1 MKKTVAILLVGL
13 LLLTYSCETDLELA
27 SYKEISIVYG
37 LIDIRDTAQYVR
49 INRGFSTSNDPYNY
63 TMINDSVNYS
73 QDAFEVFLEEYKD
86 GYMTGEPVK
95 YEPVDRQKEPGLFSN
110 ESNCVYKTT
119 EHIHKDCEYK
129 LRVINRNTGNE
140 IWAKSTVLGGI
151 TFEESFDWERALYRV
166 NYYAEPLPEYDG
178 SLNNE
183 DHEHYIMR
191 FLYWEY
197 ANGETLHKYVD
208 WVPSMEQ
215 FKAMNDDD
223 TTYQLFDEYYEY
235 LATQILVDPTVK
247 RRARGVDYMIA
258 LPGKELQSFIIV
270 YEQPTNPH
278 FFPEYTNVHNGSG
291 VFGSKYKYT
300 YFGLMLKRRTIDTI
314 SWGKHL
320 YHHRFVDS
328 YGDWH

>member
-1 MKKTVAILLVGL
+1 MKKTVIILLVGL
-13 LLLTYSCETDLELA
+13 LLLTYSCETDLEVS
-27 SYKEISIVYG
+27 SYKAISIVYG

-86 GYMTGEPVK
+86 GYMTDEPVK

-110 ESNCVYKTT
+110 ESNCVYKTN
-119 EHIHKDCEYK
+119 EPIHKDCEYK
-129 LRVINRNTGNE
+129 LRVIDRNTGNE

-151 TFEESFDWERALYRV
+151 TFEESFDWERAFYRV
-166 NYYAEPLPEYDG
+166 NYYAEPLPEYEG

-183 DHEHYIMR
+183 DHEYYIMR

-208 WVPSMEQ
+208 WVPGMEQ
-215 FKAMNDDD
+215 FKAINDDD

-235 LATQILVDPTVK
+235 LATQISIDPSVK

-278 FFPEYTNVHNGSG
+278 FFPNTPMYTMDPVYLEASIN
-291 VFGSKYKYT
+291 T
-300 YFGLMLKRRTIDTI
+300 PILD
-314 SWGKHL
+314 
-320 YHHRFVDS
+320 
-328 YGDWH
+328 